1 MDDVLE
7 VDELDSFELNDLI
20 VVHCRFFCS
29 ENRGSSRRVDIVALR
44 TLSSETGA
52 LPLIHQ

>member
-20 VVHCRFFCS
+20 VVHCRFLFRES
-29 ENRGSSRRVDIVALR
+29 GVL
-44 TLSSETGA
+44 
-52 LPLIHQ
+52 